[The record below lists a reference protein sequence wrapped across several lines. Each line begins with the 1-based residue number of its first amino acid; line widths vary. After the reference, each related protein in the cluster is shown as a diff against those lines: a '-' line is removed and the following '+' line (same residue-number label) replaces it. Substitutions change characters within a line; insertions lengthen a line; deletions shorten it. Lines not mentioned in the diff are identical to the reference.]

1 MEAWLNQVAPQLLK
15 DISIYAYGLVF
26 LAGLV
31 SSIGPCNITM
41 VPIIVAHVAGKEATR
56 RRSFAISMAFMLGTA
71 TTFMLLGIFI
81 AVVGGIFGTSRSIIY
96 YLVASVCV
104 IIGLNLLGILR
115 LNINFGGNLLN
126 RTANLSGLGGS
137 YLLGL
142 TMGLVGSQ
150 CGTPMLLV
158 ILSLALASGK
168 WLYGA
173 SLLFVYALGRGVP
186 VVLAGTFTGILS
198 RMQLFAATSQAL
210 ERVAGLI
217 IILVGGYFFWIVLW
231 V

>member
-1 MEAWLNQVAPQLLK
+1 VAPQLLK

-217 IILVGGYFFWIVLW
+217 IILVGGYFFWIA
-231 V
+231 

>member
-217 IILVGGYFFWIVLW
+217 IILVGGYFFWIA
-231 V
+231 

>member
-1 MEAWLNQVAPQLLK
+1 
-15 DISIYAYGLVF
+15 
-26 LAGLV
+26 
-31 SSIGPCNITM
+31 M

-56 RRSFAISMAFMLGTA
+56 RRSFAISMAFIAGYRHHLYALGY
-71 TTFMLLGIFI
+71 
-81 AVVGGIFGTSRSIIY
+81 IY
-96 YLVASVCV
+96 CRGRYLRNQQEHHILFSGQC
-104 IIGLNLLGILR
+104 LCNNRFKSLGILR
-115 LNINFGGNLLN
+115 LNINFGIIFLIVRNLA
-126 RTANLSGLGGS
+126 RLGGS

-217 IILVGGYFFWIVLW
+217 IILVGGYFFWIA
-231 V
+231 